1 MIEKKKIFFNKK
13 ILIYGLGKTGTSSY
27 KFLKKN
33 NKVFLFD
40 DNKKNLINKKTI
52 IKSNFDYILISPGI
66 NINQC
71 ILKNYIKKE
80 KNRENRRKVFLG
92 LRCALC
98 FQHIFTLL
106 VVGRL

>member
-1 MIEKKKIFFNKK
+1 MAGRESGYGRQLRVAATVCDTS
-13 ILIYGLGKTGTSSY
+13 ILVSQT
-27 KFLKKN
+27 
-33 NKVFLFD
+33 
-40 DNKKNLINKKTI
+40 
-52 IKSNFDYILISPGI
+52 
-66 NINQC
+66 
-71 ILKNYIKKE
+71 E